1 MTIGVI
7 LVLAFLLFL
16 KAAWD
21 DRCEKKRRYEK
32 IAASF
37 GKPAYREYKDGEQGC
52 IRQYYEH
59 HKEGFQIDDITW
71 NDLDLDTVFQYMNR
85 TESSA
90 GQEYLYYMLRTP
102 VSEREELDKREAAI
116 AFFLNNPEERKKLQ
130 ILFAKAGRTGKYSIY
145 EYLEFLDVL
154 ENGGILR
161 EILTDL
167 LYPVCLIIMCFNTL
181 YGMLA
186 LIVLCGYQIT
196 SYLKKKRETE
206 PFLISFSYLFRS
218 IRLGEG
224 LFRSIPEPFKAEKE
238 RLKFILKD
246 FSILKKSANL
256 GMRNM
261 GGSGNP
267 LEIVADYTNML
278 LHFDLIGFQVMLGQV
293 QGKKEQIDELMTI
306 AGRIEALL
314 AAASFRES
322 LSNGFCVPRL
332 YTGDEPSQEKGKHL
346 QARQIYHPLLN
357 EPVKNSIIAKKGV
370 LLTGSNASGKSTF
383 LKTVAVNAILAQ
395 TVHTCCAEQ
404 YESSCFKVLTSM
416 ALRDDLGSGES
427 YYIVEIK
434 SMKRILDLAK
444 SEDNILCFVD
454 EVLRGTNTVERISA
468 SVQILK
474 SLSARGIICFAA
486 THDIELTSLLEK
498 EYDNYH
504 FEEEISEGDVF
515 FSYQLKEGKA
525 VSRNAIRLL
534 LVMGYEDELIEK
546 AEKMAGHF
554 LKTGSWKLDKSI

>member
-1 MTIGVI
+1 MTIRVI
-7 LVLAFLLFL
+7 LVLALLLSL
-16 KAAWD
+16 KAVWD
-21 DRCEKKRRYEK
+21 DRHEKRRRYER

-52 IRQYYEH
+52 IKQYYEH

-71 NDLDLDTVFQYMNR
+71 NDLDMDAVFQFMNR

-102 VSEREELDKREAAI
+102 VFEKEELDKREAAI
-116 AFFLNNPEERKKLQ
+116 TFFLNNPEERKKLQ

-154 ENGGILR
+154 EKGGILK

-167 LYPVCLIIMCFNTL
+167 LYLVCLLVLCFNTL
-181 YGMLA
+181 YGMVV
-186 LIVLCGYQIT
+186 LIALCGYQIA

-206 PFLISFSYLFRS
+206 PFLISFFYLFRS

-224 LFRSIPEPFKAEKE
+224 LYKTVPDEFEAEKE
-238 RLKFILKD
+238 RLKTILKN

-267 LEIVADYTNML
+267 LEIVTDYTNML
-278 LHFDLIGFQVMLGQV
+278 FHFDLIGFQIMLGQV
-293 QGKKEQIDELMTI
+293 QGKKELIDELMTI
-306 AGRIEALL
+306 AGRVEALL

-322 LSNGFCVPRL
+322 LSNGFCVPCL
-332 YTGDEPSQEKGKHL
+332 YTEDKTSQKKEKHL
-346 QARQIYHPLLN
+346 QARQIYHPLLS
-357 EPVKNSIIAKKGV
+357 EPVKNSIHAKKGV

-404 YESSCFKVLTSM
+404 YESSSFRVLTSM

-434 SMKRILDLAK
+434 SMKRILDLAG
-444 SEDNILCFVD
+444 SQDNILCFVD

-474 SLSARGIICFAA
+474 SLSARGTICFAA

-515 FSYQLKEGKA
+515 FSYQLKDGKA
-525 VSRNAIRLL
+525 ASRNAIRLL
-534 LVMGYEDELIEK
+534 SVMGYEDELIEE

-554 LKTGSWKLDKSI
+554 LQTGSWEC